1 MGALQRLIGQV
12 LSRLRD
18 TSVSQR
24 LALLLGGLLVAVS
37 LVWLVQWA
45 ASPEQVALLEQ
56 DLGPEELARVRSG
69 LEALGESYRVRGS
82 RVYVPATANRG
93 ALLARLQEADKLPA
107 STSSAFAALVQKSDP
122 WISLEENDRRWT
134 VALQTEIEK
143 VLRQFQGVQ
152 NASVFLNLHTGRKGF
167 SRQAPANSASV
178 TLVMK
183 NGDEVPRSLALAAAR
198 LVSGAVAGLPVRNV
212 QVVDARGVSALDW
225 DSEQDEANT
234 LHRQRIRL
242 EQHYTETIRRLIP
255 DPKALVSVVV
265 ELVSTSSSTKTET
278 PIRGVPRTEETTADE
293 TTRTHRSEPPGVQ
306 PNVGLTAVAGGAD
319 ESQKK
324 DMTRTEYQTG
334 VALKT
339 EATPAGDVKLV
350 TAAIRLSSSYLEGIW
365 RHTHPEAGPPTDEQL
380 EEVFQAE
387 RKRLLGQVVRLVKP
401 QVEENVDIQRY
412 WDTALPG
419 PAVAGAAPT
428 LDQAVRLV
436 RRYGAQSGLG
446 LLALLSLGLMLRMAR
461 KSDTSEVFGL
471 ELGLPQDAIEAAKRA
486 AEDVAEQTARRARA
500 ARTGAQ
506 PAGAAGAGV
515 TGEGAPSPEG
525 SPGVEPVL
533 EAAVLPVGQAA
544 PTEGVLVAQEV
555 DPGAIQTRKMI
566 DQITQMVDSDA
577 AVVSSLLEHWV
588 QRCEAYR
595 ESG

>member
-18 TSVSQR
+18 TSISQR

-69 LEALGESYRVRGS
+69 LEALGESFSVRGS

-234 LHRQRIRL
+234 LHRQRIKL

-306 PNVGLTAVAGGAD
+306 PNVGLTVVAGGAD

-334 VALKT
+334 IALKT

-401 QVEENVDIQRY
+401 QAEENVDIQRY

-428 LDQAVRLV
+428 LDHAVRLV

-486 AEDVAEQTARRARA
+486 AEDVAEQTARRARVT
-500 ARTGAQ
+500 RTGPQ
-506 PAGAAGAGV
+506 PAYAAGVGV
-515 TGEGAPSPEG
+515 TSDGAPSPEG

>member
-18 TSVSQR
+18 TSISQR

-225 DSEQDEANT
+225 ESEQDEANT

-293 TTRTHRSEPPGVQ
+293 TTRTHRTEPPGVQ

-419 PAVAGAAPT
+419 PAVAGAGPT
-428 LDQAVRLV
+428 LNQAVRLV

-500 ARTGAQ
+500 DRTGAQ

>member
-515 TGEGAPSPEG
+515 TGEGAPSPDG

>member
-18 TSVSQR
+18 TSISQR

-69 LEALGESYRVRGS
+69 LEALGEPFSVRGS

-293 TTRTHRSEPPGVQ
+293 TTRTHRTEPPGVQ

>member
-18 TSVSQR
+18 TSISQR

-69 LEALGESYRVRGS
+69 LEALGEPFSVRGS

-293 TTRTHRSEPPGVQ
+293 TTRTHRTEPPGVQ

-419 PAVAGAAPT
+419 PAVAGAGPT